1 MCDPENLVTPKE
13 RVINARTSAYI
24 QLTLEGPVSV
34 TEPVIELALSGMRFP
49 RKRIFAFFLFTFR
62 HFKFL

>member
-1 MCDPENLVTPKE
+1 MTPKE

-24 QLTLEGPVSV
+24 RLTLEGPVSV
-34 TEPVIELALSGMRFP
+34 TEPVKELALSGMGFP
-49 RKRIFAFFLFTFR
+49 RQRIFAFFLFTFR